1 MNIMKRERKEY
12 LEREF
17 ARISERILADCA
29 ENKREKGWII
39 ADDNSGELT
48 GCVKRGL
55 RYKELKNAGKVYE
68 IDIDDTWTPSLRKK
82 GENPGRECWNKL
94 VAGAYKANH
103 GLLVLNIT
111 NIEIFAHC
119 RKLKQLVY
127 PKENHHQRPLIA
139 LAPESK
145 QDITPIDR
153 EFFIDKTIPTEFV
166 FDGYVLMII
175 NGISWEDVREYAF
188 GKNGGEFVSMMAF
201 YRELQI
207 KDSMALFD
215 LTKGKYSSIVAS
227 DYESQIY
234 GCLDNLPCGIV
245 TRGIADWLLSVP
257 VFLVDTCQ
265 SCSYIPVQGKDCA
278 VLIPEDKW
286 TGVSYAEENAG
297 LAARLKLWSLP
308 ELEVREDSKESEIA
322 KTVPSKCWV
331 DRFGVYISDDSF
343 MPHRIFV
350 WVDKIERYASYDPAN
365 ATALLT
371 QVILHELAHAY
382 LDVRG
387 RHNDKFTYSHPAY
400 RFIEEALANALS
412 LHLCMY
418 SFSSEQ
424 YDFIDRFVKGQG
436 DGYSEGLDLFN
447 VYSIKYI
454 FGSNGC
460 GMWKTA
466 KAIYDSSVAQIISKA
481 LGDNIIGDHI
491 QPNWLRDLTRG
502 ISRLRLARLSQKRAN
517 ASNNQK

>member
-1 MNIMKRERKEY
+1 MPRWY
-12 LEREF
+12 TTV
-17 ARISERILADCA
+17 
-29 ENKREKGWII
+29 G
-39 ADDNSGELT
+39 
-48 GCVKRGL
+48 
-55 RYKELKNAGKVYE
+55 Y
-68 IDIDDTWTPSLRKK
+68 
-82 GENPGRECWNKL
+82 
-94 VAGAYKANH
+94 
-103 GLLVLNIT
+103 
-111 NIEIFAHC
+111 
-119 RKLKQLVY
+119 KLKI
-127 PKENHHQRPLIA
+127 KH
-139 LAPESK
+139 
-145 QDITPIDR
+145 
-153 EFFIDKTIPTEFV
+153 
-166 FDGYVLMII
+166 
-175 NGISWEDVREYAF
+175 
-188 GKNGGEFVSMMAF
+188 MA
-201 YRELQI
+201 I
-207 KDSMALFD
+207 FD
-215 LTKGKYSSIVAS
+215 LTIGKYPSIVAS

-234 GCLDNLPCGIV
+234 GCLGNMSCGIV
-245 TRGIADWLLSVP
+245 MRMLADRLLSVP

-265 SCSYIPVQGKDCA
+265 SCSYTPVQGKDCA

-286 TGVSYAEENAG
+286 TEASEAEEDAG

-308 ELEVREDSKESEIA
+308 ELEVREDSKKSETA

-382 LDVRG
+382 LDVRE

-412 LHLCMY
+412 LHLCID
-418 SFSSEQ
+418 SFSVEQ
-424 YDFIDRFVKGQG
+424 HDFIDRFVKGQG

-447 VYSIKYI
+447 AYPIQYI
-454 FGSNGC
+454 FGSGC

-502 ISRLRLARLSQKRAN
+502 ISRLRLDRLSQKRAN
-517 ASNNQK
+517 YPTASISGK